1 LFWVFLNNNK
11 K

>member
-1 LFWVFLNNNK
+1 LNNNK